1 MSEANNNDLCAEVD
15 EAMAELLDGS
25 ASEEL
30 FDHVADC
37 DRCRDARHDA
47 ESAAEVVS
55 DSAADYVHPDDFASR
70 VLAALDAGES
80 REAQSEPPPAPIA
93 ETVAETVV
101 DEESLPLAGKDGAS
115 STLAMDVGD
124 ERLALDETAKAASV
138 EAAPVS
144 QPAKK
149 PASSKVTPSKVTSLS
164 QRLRKPRNTIAVGL
178 VGAAAAAA
186 AVGLLY
192 APTDLEQHGPTADA
206 PWTGKVVRV
215 ARAAGG
221 EGGLSVCNA
230 EGAACQP
237 AAVDGVIAAGA
248 VLKTDDRTRA
258 FVALE
263 DGTRLAL
270 DRSTELSL
278 SATANRTAKLMTG
291 AIVAEVAKVEGTAA
305 HVDLPMGRV
314 DVIGTKFA
322 LRTMGDAAA
331 VDVTRGAVM
340 LVDDKERSVK
350 VRAGEEGRVYPG
362 VAPYASA
369 ASGLDKAVSWSEND
383 EGEEVAIRGLGE
395 LKGKKPGS
403 DDEATGAVELTAH
416 NVKVRIVD
424 GFARTEIEETFTN
437 KTNDVLEGIYRFPL
451 PPDAQIER
459 LALDV
464 PGDKFEEGAFVDRD
478 RAAAIWRGAI
488 RNAGPKK
495 KPVVEEIIW
504 VPGPW
509 KDPALLEW
517 QRGGRFELRVFP
529 IPKNGSRKIILTYT
543 QAIQQTEGVRRYIYP
558 LAHDATGELTVD
570 EFNVDVEVRGHDQS
584 FGITTQGYGLARTSA
599 NAADKLTLHAQS
611 FVSTGDLVVE
621 YATANREAELSAW
634 AYQPKK
640 QDELKAAEDA
650 KPKSAAVPS
659 LARHDDA
666 NVEAAALAAVNDT
679 RPYVAIALRPK
690 LPRASEDAQRAY
702 VMIVD
707 ASRSMYGERFKRAG
721 ALAARMAGEL
731 DRQDRFTV
739 LACDTSCRAMPGG
752 LIEPSSAA
760 AALVEQFLSGV
771 TPEGGSDPTA
781 AMRDAGAFASEAGG
795 RALRVVYIG
804 DGTPTVGPIRPAY
817 VTAAVRDALPQGT
830 ASVTAVAIGADSDL
844 DALGAL
850 ARGGG
855 GVVLPY
861 VPGQKVGEA
870 TYAVL
875 GATYGQTLRDV
886 RVELP
891 AGLVEVAPHQLDTI
905 PAGGESF
912 VLARM
917 RQPSV
922 DGKVVLRGR
931 VGTEDYEQTFPLSVS
946 ATESDG
952 NAFVPRLYA
961 AAKITDLEREGTAV
975 ARAKAVALSGAFNV
989 ASRYTSLLVLES
1001 PAMFKAF
1008 GLDNKRRVALWTG
1021 EQGVSGASSSG
1032 DKKLDR
1038 PDADGEAESKDDG
1051 WADDDFF
1058 DAEKSKKSERSA
1070 DGSASPGGGLR
1081 GSTQSAAKRP
1091 APAPAPRSRPRP
1103 EATPTPKPSPPP
1115 QMSSGDPMGPSP
1127 NADPRDPFSSPRTSS
1142 PARPWRD
1149 RRMVPMRKVFE
1160 RQANIFPGRLVP
1172 SVASSEKILAAEAE
1186 LAKND
1191 NRRDALK
1198 ELLSLYM
1205 LAGDIERASELAE
1218 RWAEKEALD
1227 PEALTARA
1235 DVMASRGLRDDAIR
1249 LLGSVVDVRPGDVAS
1264 QQRLARLHRWA
1275 GRQALGCRHHIAV
1288 AQLHESDP
1296 KLLSEAVF
1304 CGRHTGEAKLAESM
1318 LAGADEKVRARAE
1331 TLLKDKKEIDGLRG
1345 EIRLTATWSG
1355 GQDLDLALI
1364 HPDGH
1369 RVSWLGAPTK
1379 GLITAENVTST
1390 STEGLALLGS
1400 EAGEYSIEVVRG
1412 SGEGPVSGEVLV
1424 RAAGVTRKI
1433 PFTLQ
1438 SQRAVIGTMNVFWKS
1453 RLVPVQGFVGGGSV
1467 GTRPPPPRPP
1477 PIDCGLRPFFTNAQ
1491 GHRQLRP
1498 ECLK

>member
-1 MSEANNNDLCAEVD
+1 MTDAKTSDLCSQVD

-25 ASEEL
+25 ASEAL

-47 ESAAEVVS
+47 RRAADVVS
-55 DSAADYVHPDDFASR
+55 DSAADYVHPADLTSR
-70 VLAALDAGES
+70 LLAALDAGEQA
-80 REAQSEPPPAPIA
+80 RSEPPPP
-93 ETVAETVV
+93 VAKTLA
-101 DEESLPLAGKDGAS
+101 DDALPVAGADGAS
-115 STLAMDVGD
+115 STLAMDEGD
-124 ERLALDETAKAASV
+124 ARIAIDETAKAADGDSAAARESARDDNAAV
-138 EAAPVS
+138 FEAAPIS
-144 QPAKK
+144 EPAAERA
-149 PASSKVTPSKVTSLS
+149 ASKELPPSKVVSLT

-186 AVGLLY
+186 AVGLLFG
-192 APTDLEQHGPTADA
+192 PGDVEQPAATADA

-221 EGGLSVCNA
+221 DGGLSVCDA
-230 EGAACQP
+230 DGAHCQP
-237 AAVDGVIAAGA
+237 AAEDAAIAAGS
-248 VLKTDDRTRA
+248 VLETDDRTRA
-258 FVALE
+258 FVELG
-263 DGTRLAL
+263 DGTRVAL
-270 DRSTELSL
+270 DRSTRLSL

-291 AIVAEVAKVEGTAA
+291 AIVAEVAKVEGTSA

-314 DVIGTKFA
+314 DVLGTKFA

-331 VDVTRGAVM
+331 VDVTRGAVL

-369 ASGLDKAVSWSEND
+369 ASGLDEAVSWSEND
-383 EGEEVAIRGLGE
+383 EGEEVSVRGLGE
-395 LKGKKPGS
+395 LRGKKPGS
-403 DDEATGAVELTAH
+403 DDEAAGAVELTSH
-416 NVKVRIVD
+416 SVKVRIVD

-488 RNAGPKK
+488 RNAGPKQ

-543 QAIQQTEGVRRYIYP
+543 QAVQQTEGVRRYVYP
-558 LAHDATGELTVD
+558 LAHDASGDLTVD
-570 EFNVDVEVRGHDQS
+570 EFNVDVEVRGHDPK
-584 FGITTQGYGLARTSA
+584 FGITTQGYGLTRTPSPS
-599 NAADKLTLHAQS
+599 ADKLTLQAKS

-621 YATANREAELSAW
+621 YATANRDAELSAW
-634 AYQPKK
+634 AYQPKR
-640 QDELKAAEDA
+640 DGAARAAEPTGD
-650 KPKSAAVPS
+650 AVPS
-659 LARHDDA
+659 LAENTGAD
-666 NVEAAALAAVNDT
+666 VEAAALAAVEDT

-690 LPRASEDAQRAY
+690 LPRVSEESQRAY
-702 VMIVD
+702 VMVVD
-707 ASRSMYGERFKRAG
+707 ASRSMYGERFKRAN
-721 ALAARMAGEL
+721 ALAARIAGEL

-752 LIEPSSAA
+752 LMEPSSAA
-760 AALVEQFLSGV
+760 PSLVEQFLSGV

-781 AMRDAGAFASEAGG
+781 AMRDAGAFASQAGG

-817 VTAAVRDALPQGT
+817 VTSAVRDALPQSN

-844 DALGAL
+844 DVLGAL

-875 GATYGQTLRDV
+875 GATYGQTLRDP
-886 RVELP
+886 RIELP
-891 AGLVEVAPHQLDTI
+891 AGLVEVAPYQLDTI

-917 RQPSV
+917 SQPSV
-922 DGKVVLRGR
+922 EGKVVLRGR
-931 VGTEDYEQTFPLSVS
+931 VGNLDYEESFPLSVS

-961 AAKITDLEREGTAV
+961 AAKISDLERDGSAS

-1021 EQGVSGASSSG
+1021 EEGVSGASSSG
-1032 DKKLDR
+1032 DKKNAGGEE
-1038 PDADGEAESKDDG
+1038 PAEEAEAKDEA
-1051 WADDDFF
+1051 WAADDFF
-1058 DAEKSKKSERSA
+1058 DAEKAKKSETA
-1070 DGSASPGGGLR
+1070 VPGAGLR
-1081 GSTQSAAKRP
+1081 GSGEQPAFRP
-1091 APAPAPRSRPRP
+1091 APSPTPRP
-1103 EATPTPKPSPPP
+1103 AAKPRPP
-1115 QMSSGDPMGPSP
+1115 QMSSGDPMGPP
-1127 NADPRDPFSSPRTSS
+1127 MDNDLKDPFSSPRSS
-1142 PARPWRD
+1142 APSRPWRD
-1149 RRMVPMRKVFE
+1149 RRAMIPMRKVFE

-1172 SVASSEKILAAEAE
+1172 SVASAEKIQAAEGE
-1186 LAKND
+1186 LAKNE
-1191 NRRDALK
+1191 NRREALK

-1205 LAGDIERASELAE
+1205 LAGDVERASQLAE
-1218 RWAEKEALD
+1218 RWAQKEALD

-1235 DVMASRGLRDDAIR
+1235 DVMASRGMRDDAIR

-1275 GRQALGCRHHIAV
+1275 GREAVGCRHHIAV
-1288 AQLHESDP
+1288 AQLHEDDA

-1304 CGRHTGEAKLAESM
+1304 CGRQTGETKLAESM
-1318 LAGADEKVRARAE
+1318 LAAAGEKIRARAE
-1331 TLLKDKKEIDGLRG
+1331 ALLEEKKTIEGLRG

-1400 EAGEYSIEVVRG
+1400 KAGEYSIEVVRG
-1412 SGEGPVSGEVLV
+1412 AGEGPVSGEVLV
-1424 RAAGVTRKI
+1424 HAAGVTRKI

-1438 SQRAVIGTMNVFWKS
+1438 SQRAIIGTMNVFWKS
-1453 RLVPVQGFVGGGSV
+1453 RLVPVQGFVGGGSI
-1467 GTRPPPPRPP
+1467 GTRPPPPP
-1477 PIDCGLRPFFTNAQ
+1477 PIDCGLRPFVTTAQ